1 MAGVATIGSTN
12 LVMLSPYNGYLPQ
25 ATNQVIEYIRKP
37 SEFAL
42 NRYAQYVEAPA
53 PVFTWP
59 YVDPDQ
65 PVRIVSDAEWAWEDG
80 HNRPSGNANLLSY
93 KWIPGRAFRRSYPW
107 RLGDQAI
114 EFTKKFSNLDPKVE
128 QAGQVA
134 SQAMTNRTNR
144 VVNLLENS
152 ANWSGNV
159 NTATGLNGGAG
170 KWSGASDD
178 PTNAAYLAIKKSLL
192 GAALIITLGT
202 NARVRIKDM
211 KLILSPQAAATMSET
226 GEIYNYIKYGVSGGL
241 APQEGTDRDMS
252 ELWGLPPK
260 LYGFE
265 IDIEDSPIVTTY
277 PSQPYTPASI
287 VTGTGGRNWVK
298 VNTTAFLVSRIGG
311 IDGAYGAPSFSTV
324 QVYFVGA
331 QMALFEFHDTKNQNT
346 EGYVDEQF
354 LEVLAAPASGYLIQ
368 SII

>member
-1 MAGVATIGSTN
+1 MPVTSSS
-12 LVMLSPYNGYLPQ
+12 LVYLSPYSGYLPQ

-42 NRYAQYVEAPA
+42 NRYAQYIEAPA

-65 PVRIVSDAEWAWEDG
+65 PVRIVNEAEFAWEDG
-80 HNRPSGNANLLSY
+80 APRPSGNANLLSY

-107 RLGDQAI
+107 SLGDQAI
-114 EFTKKFSNLDPKVE
+114 EFTKKFTNMDPKAQ

-144 VVNLLENS
+144 VVNLMETGS
-152 ANWSGNV
+152 NWSGN
-159 NTATGLNGGAG
+159 TATANALNGGAG

-178 PTNAAYLAIKKSLL
+178 PANAAYLAIKKALL
-192 GAALIITLGT
+192 GAAKIVTLGT
-202 NARVRIKDM
+202 NARVRIRNM
-211 KLILSPQAAATMSET
+211 QIVLSPGAAVLMSET

-265 IDIEDSPIVTTY
+265 VEVEDSPIVTVY
-277 PSQPYTPASI
+277 ANASGTVANI
-287 VTGTGGRNWVK
+287 VTGTGGRNWIK
-298 VNTTAFLVSRIGG
+298 SDTTCFVVTRVGG

-324 QVYFVGA
+324 QVYFVGP
-331 QMALFEFHDTKNQNT
+331 QMALFEFHDTRDQRVQ
-346 EGYVDEQF
+346 GFVDEQF
-354 LEVLAAPASGYLIQ
+354 LEVLAAPAAGYLIT
-368 SII
+368 SIT